1 MTVVALTHEFAASK
15 ERFQKTLAISF
26 VLHLVLFG
34 WLMLRESISEA
45 PEGIVEISW
54 LDPLPETPP
63 PAPIPERAEPRPV
76 AEAKILPPSKTEEKF
91 QRQEKPAEVQP
102 SPQELTANRDMVK
115 ERLAALAPAKMP
127 SKALTAEPRT
137 ANSLLKSAPVE
148 APDPGMKASTVDLKR
163 SDNPR
168 PKPADLKRAP
178 VETRR
183 TKPAIAPATV
193 EKQTTA
199 AAAMPDMDSVARRT
213 LEGAELAGQIANRP
227 VVSHAM
233 PVYPEWAESQ
243 AVEATVT
250 LYFVVLPDGR
260 VKENIQ
266 VQKTAGFADFDL
278 NAEAAL
284 RKWRFQAL
292 TGGAAGEQ
300 WGTITFRFR
309 LNN

>member
-15 ERFQKTLAISF
+15 ERFQKTLTISF

-54 LDPLPETPP
+54 LAPLPETPP
-63 PAPIPERAEPRPV
+63 PAPVPELAEPKPV
-76 AEAKILPPSKTEEKF
+76 AEAKVLPPSKTEEKF

-148 APDPGMKASTVDLKR
+148 APDPGLKASAVDLKR

-199 AAAMPDMDSVARRT
+199 AVPVALIGMALSAFLVIFRPLVSPSAGPVNKVAERPVLVARA
-213 LEGAELAGQIANRP
+213 LVIAEARLAG
-227 VVSHAM
+227 S
-233 PVYPEWAESQ
+233 PEHTRIS
-243 AVEATVT
+243 VM
-250 LYFVVLPDGR
+250 LFL
-260 VKENIQ
+260 K
-266 VQKTAGFADFDL
+266 
-278 NAEAAL
+278 
-284 RKWRFQAL
+284 
-292 TGGAAGEQ
+292 
-300 WGTITFRFR
+300 
-309 LNN
+309 